1 MIFRQKTS
9 YYTLYIYVCVH
20 ARGNPHLTAHNIIR
34 EAGRKRVVFHA
45 VHCNPPRSAVQ
56 PVLQCTASRPAVQCI
71 RRAYLVQ
78 FQTQVL
84 ATVPARTCNR
94 SCTYLQPL
102 LHVRASAPA
111 RTCVRHGKYVR
122 PSGITFATAKYNVCN
137 RGCKR
142 YKPLPQTFAG
152 KPLWRD
158 AVEYAACTSP
168 RHIGELAT
176 DGLSFP
182 HVRGKRGKLLTE
194 K

>member
-1 MIFRQKTS
+1 MIFRHWATF
-9 YYTLYIYVCVH
+9 YTLYIYVCVH
-20 ARGNPHLTAHNIIR
+20 ARGNPHLTAHDIIR

-78 FQTQVL
+78 IQTQVL
-84 ATVPARTCNR
+84 ATVPARTC
-94 SCTYLQPL
+94 
-102 LHVRASAPA
+102 
-111 RTCVRHGKYVR
+111 VRHGKYMR
-122 PSGITFATAKYNVCN
+122 SPGITFATAKYNVCN

-158 AVEYAACTSP
+158 ADEYAACTSP
-168 RHIGELAT
+168 RYIGEPSSVSYAHTCMT
-176 DGLSFP
+176 D
-182 HVRGKRGKLLTE
+182 
-194 K
+194 

>member
-9 YYTLYIYVCVH
+9 YYTLYIYVGVH
-20 ARGNPHLTAHNIIR
+20 ARGNPHLTAHDIIR

-45 VHCNPPRSAVQ
+45 V
-56 PVLQCTASRPAVQCI
+56 QCI

-78 FQTQVL
+78 IQTHVL

-94 SCTYLQPL
+94 SRTYLQPL
-102 LHVRASAPA
+102 LHVFATAPA
-111 RTCVRHGKYVR
+111 RTCVRQGKYMR
-122 PSGITFATAKYNVCN
+122 PPGITFATAKYNVCN

-158 AVEYAACTSP
+158 ADEYAACTSP

-182 HVRGKRGKLLTE
+182 HV
-194 K
+194 

>member
-20 ARGNPHLTAHNIIR
+20 ARGNPHLTAHDIIR

-78 FQTQVL
+78 IQTQVL
-84 ATVPARTCNR
+84 ATVPARTC
-94 SCTYLQPL
+94 
-102 LHVRASAPA
+102 
-111 RTCVRHGKYVR
+111 VRHGKYMR
-122 PSGITFATAKYNVCN
+122 PPGITFATAKYNVCN

-158 AVEYAACTSP
+158 ADEYAACTSR
-168 RHIGELAT
+168 RHTGEPSSVSYAHTCMT
-176 DGLSFP
+176 D
-182 HVRGKRGKLLTE
+182 
-194 K
+194 

>member
-9 YYTLYIYVCVH
+9 CYTLYIYVCVH
-20 ARGNPHLTAHNIIR
+20 ARGNPHLTAHDIIR

-56 PVLQCTASRPAVQCI
+56 PVLQCSASRPAVQCN

-78 FQTQVL
+78 FQTHVL
-84 ATVPARTCNR
+84 ATVPARTC
-94 SCTYLQPL
+94 
-102 LHVRASAPA
+102 VRQ
-111 RTCVRHGKYVR
+111 GKYMS
-122 PSGITFATAKYNVCN
+122 PPGITFATAKYNVCN

-158 AVEYAACTSP
+158 ADVYAACTSP
-168 RHIGELAT
+168 RHIGEPSSVSYAPTCMT
-176 DGLSFP
+176 D
-182 HVRGKRGKLLTE
+182 
-194 K
+194 

>member
-1 MIFRQKTS
+1 MISRQKTS
-9 YYTLYIYVCVH
+9 YYTLYIYVGVH
-20 ARGNPHLTAHNIIR
+20 ARGNPHLTAHDIIR

-78 FQTQVL
+78 IQTQVL
-84 ATVPARTCNR
+84 ATVPARTC
-94 SCTYLQPL
+94 
-102 LHVRASAPA
+102 
-111 RTCVRHGKYVR
+111 VRHGKYMR
-122 PSGITFATAKYNVCN
+122 PPGITFATAKYNVCN

-158 AVEYAACTSP
+158 ADEYAACTSP
-168 RHIGELAT
+168 RYIGELAT
-176 DGLSFP
+176 VSYAPTCMTD
-182 HVRGKRGKLLTE
+182 
-194 K
+194 

>member
-20 ARGNPHLTAHNIIR
+20 ARRNHHLTAHNIIR

-45 VHCNPPRSAVQ
+45 VHCNPPRSALQ
-56 PVLQCTASRPAVQCI
+56 PVLQCSASAEPI
-71 RRAYLVQ
+71 WSKFRRK
-78 FQTQVL
+78 
-84 ATVPARTCNR
+84 
-94 SCTYLQPL
+94 YLQPL
-102 LHVRASAPA
+102 LHVLETAPA
-111 RTCVRHGKYVR
+111 RTCVRQGKYMR
-122 PSGITFATAKYNVCN
+122 PPGITFATAKYNVCN

-158 AVEYAACTSP
+158 ADEYAACTSP

-176 DGLSFP
+176 VSYAHTCMTD
-182 HVRGKRGKLLTE
+182 
-194 K
+194 

>member
-20 ARGNPHLTAHNIIR
+20 ARGNPHLTAHDIIR

-71 RRAYLVQ
+71 RRTYLVQ
-78 FQTQVL
+78 IQTHVL

-94 SCTYLQPL
+94 Q
-102 LHVRASAPA
+102 
-111 RTCVRHGKYVR
+111 GKYMR
-122 PSGITFATAKYNVCN
+122 PPGITFTTAKYNVCN

-142 YKPLPQTFAG
+142 YKPLLQTFAG

-158 AVEYAACTSP
+158 ADEYAACTSP
-168 RHIGELAT
+168 RYIGEPSSVSYAPTCMT
-176 DGLSFP
+176 D
-182 HVRGKRGKLLTE
+182 
-194 K
+194 

>member
-20 ARGNPHLTAHNIIR
+20 ARGNPHLTSHDIIR

-78 FQTQVL
+78 IQTQVL
-84 ATVPARTCNR
+84 ATTPA
-94 SCTYLQPL
+94 S
-102 LHVRASAPA
+102 
-111 RTCVRHGKYVR
+111 TCVRHGKYMR
-122 PSGITFATAKYNVCN
+122 PPGITFATAKYNVCN

-158 AVEYAACTSP
+158 ADEYAACTSP
-168 RHIGELAT
+168 RHIGEPSSVSYAPTCMT
-176 DGLSFP
+176 D
-182 HVRGKRGKLLTE
+182 
-194 K
+194 

>member
-1 MIFRQKTS
+1 MIFRQTTS

-20 ARGNPHLTAHNIIR
+20 ARENPHLTAHDIIR

-78 FQTQVL
+78 IQTQVL
-84 ATVPARTCNR
+84 AT
-94 SCTYLQPL
+94 
-102 LHVRASAPA
+102 APA
-111 RTCVRHGKYVR
+111 RTCVRYGKYVR
-122 PSGITFATAKYNVCN
+122 PPGITFATAKYNVCN

-158 AVEYAACTSP
+158 ADEYAACTSP
-168 RHIGELAT
+168 RYIGELAT
-176 DGLSFP
+176 VSYAPTCMTD
-182 HVRGKRGKLLTE
+182 
-194 K
+194 

>member
-20 ARGNPHLTAHNIIR
+20 ARGNPHLTAHDIIR

-78 FQTQVL
+78 IQTQVL
-84 ATVPARTCNR
+84 ATVPARTC
-94 SCTYLQPL
+94 
-102 LHVRASAPA
+102 
-111 RTCVRHGKYVR
+111 VRHGKYMR
-122 PSGITFATAKYNVCN
+122 PPGITFATAKYNVCN

-142 YKPLPQTFAG
+142 YKPLLQTFAG

-158 AVEYAACTSP
+158 ADEYAACTSP
-168 RHIGELAT
+168 RYIGELAT
-176 DGLSFP
+176 VSYARTCMTD
-182 HVRGKRGKLLTE
+182 
-194 K
+194 

>member
-20 ARGNPHLTAHNIIR
+20 ARGNPHLTAHDIIR

-45 VHCNPPRSAVQ
+45 VQCNPPRSALQ
-56 PVLQCTASRPAVQCI
+56 PVLQCTASRPAVHCI

-78 FQTQVL
+78 IQTHVL
-84 ATVPARTCNR
+84 AT
-94 SCTYLQPL
+94 
-102 LHVRASAPA
+102 APA
-111 RTCVRHGKYVR
+111 RTCVRHGKYMR

-158 AVEYAACTSP
+158 ADEFAACTSP
-168 RHIGELAT
+168 RHIGEPSSVSYAHTCMT
-176 DGLSFP
+176 D
-182 HVRGKRGKLLTE
+182 
-194 K
+194 